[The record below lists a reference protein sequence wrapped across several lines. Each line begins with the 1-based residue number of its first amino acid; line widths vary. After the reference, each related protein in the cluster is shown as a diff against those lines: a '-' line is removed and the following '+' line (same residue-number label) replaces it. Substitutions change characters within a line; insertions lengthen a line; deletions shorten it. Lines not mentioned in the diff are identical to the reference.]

1 MLAEQIG
8 RGVHQGHRI
17 LQLVAEAIGSRRLI
31 ERCATPEPAG
41 DDLIQQPVVDEGI
54 DCWIGRLDLHH
65 REPSLPSLPHC
76 GAFPFRRLFPA
87 ELLHETL
94 CLGHAL
100 CRAEREYDRLPF
112 AFVEQH
118 LHLHGGAGIV
128 ARPHTAG
135 EPYAI
140 QCRRRRE

>member
-1 MLAEQIG
+1 M
-8 RGVHQGHRI
+8 
-17 LQLVAEAIGSRRLI
+17 
-31 ERCATPEPAG
+31 
-41 DDLIQQPVVDEGI
+41 VDEGI
-54 DCWIGRLDLHH
+54 DRRVGRLDLHH
-65 REPSLPSLPHC
+65 PEPTLPSLPHS
-76 GAFPFRRLFPA
+76 GAFAFRRLCPA

-100 CRAEREYDRLPF
+100 CRAEREDDRLPF

-128 ARPHTAG
+128 ACTHTAG

-140 QCRRRRE
+140 QRRRRRE